1 MNNTQIKNQID
12 NLKKTILYLETMI
25 VEEKKPSNEV
35 VPNFNEVVPNPNEVV
50 PKMLLRNKV
59 VIIKNKVIKPVQS
72 NIWKDAL
79 KRVSTIF
86 KNNNIRVMVPELTH
100 FLKTLKM
107 KKPISEYSDSR
118 ILKKKLAIDA
128 MKRLSIIFKTNN
140 INYTKNDL
148 KIFLKSLNNEKKPI
162 STYSDNEIIQK
173 KLELDSLSSLLNL

>member
-25 VEEKKPSNEV
+25 VEEKPSNEV
-35 VPNFNEVVPNPNEVV
+35 VPVPNEVV

-86 KNNNIRVMVPELTH
+86 KNNNIRVMVPELTQ
-100 FLKTLKM
+100 FLKALKI
-107 KKPISEYSDSR
+107 KKPISEYSDAR
-118 ILKKKLAIDA
+118 ILKKKLAIDD
-128 MKRLSIIFKTNN
+128 MKRLSIIFKSNN

-148 KIFLKSLNNEKKPI
+148 KIFLKNLNKEKKKPI

>member
-1 MNNTQIKNQID
+1 MNNSQIKNQID

-50 PKMLLRNKV
+50 PKMLLR
-59 VIIKNKVIKPVQS
+59 IKNKVIKPVKS

-86 KNNNIRVMVPELTH
+86 KNNNIRVMVPELTQ
-100 FLKTLKM
+100 FLKALKI
-107 KKPISEYSDSR
+107 KKPISEYSDAR

-148 KIFLKSLNNEKKPI
+148 KIFLNNLKKEKKKPI